1 MPRLVISAE
10 GLGKLRRLVVSIS
23 CMVNHKDV
31 LSESQGVT
39 GEGLRKDALL
49 SYGYIY
55 AYIYMDIWYI

>member
-1 MPRLVISAE
+1 
-10 GLGKLRRLVVSIS
+10 
-23 CMVNHKDV
+23 MVNHKDV

-55 AYIYMDIWYI
+55 MHIYIWIYGIYEYQYK

>member
-1 MPRLVISAE
+1 
-10 GLGKLRRLVVSIS
+10 
-23 CMVNHKDV
+23 MVNHKDV

-55 AYIYMDIWYI
+55 TYIYGYMVYMNININK